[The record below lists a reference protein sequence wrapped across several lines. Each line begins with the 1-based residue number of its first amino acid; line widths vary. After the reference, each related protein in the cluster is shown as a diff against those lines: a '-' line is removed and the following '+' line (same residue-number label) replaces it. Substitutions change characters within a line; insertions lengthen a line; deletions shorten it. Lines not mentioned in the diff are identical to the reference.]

1 MARNLMMHTCPLR
14 SCRPEVGPPDEM
26 RHFGTLLQLKE
37 SYVKGAGDDQM
48 KADSGE

>member
-1 MARNLMMHTCPLR
+1 MARNLMTHICPLR
-14 SCRPEVGPPDEM
+14 SYLPEVGLPDEM

-37 SYVKGAGDDQM
+37 SYVRGAGDDQM